1 MLARQVAA
9 RISRLV
15 PHSNVLFTTCLEHDV
30 GIANKPSE
38 LIDGLTVDNMLSKEQ
53 LSDRMN
59 LCGGL
64 NPASRIFVF
73 IQLHTQ

>member
-1 MLARQVAA
+1 VLARQVAA
-9 RISRLV
+9 KISRLV

-53 LSDRMN
+53 L
-59 LCGGL
+59 
-64 NPASRIFVF
+64 
-73 IQLHTQ
+73 